1 MGKFVIKKTKTGF
14 VFSMVAG
21 NGETVA
27 TSQVYKA
34 KTSCKKGIRS
44 VKATAATAGMEDH
57 TQEDVKEFTNPKFE
71 IYTDKGGETRFHLR
85 ARNGQ
90 IVAVSQAYKEKASA
104 VKGIE
109 SIRKNAPDAPVVEAE
124 PEE

>member
-14 VFSMVAG
+14 VFNVVAG
-21 NGETVA
+21 NGETIA

-44 VKATAATAGMEDH
+44 VKATSAAAEIEDH
-57 TQEDVKEFTNPKFE
+57 TLEDVKEFSNPKFE
-71 IYTDKGGETRFHLR
+71 VYTDKSGETRFHLR

-109 SIRKNAPDAPVVEAE
+109 SIKKNAPDAPVVEAE
-124 PEE
+124 PEK

>member
-1 MGKFVIKKTKTGF
+1 MGKFLIKKTKTGF
-14 VFSMVAG
+14 VFDVVAG
-21 NGETVA
+21 NGEIIA

-44 VKATAATAGMEDH
+44 VKATAELAGLEDH
-57 TQEDVKEFTNPKFE
+57 TLEDIKVAVNPKFE
-71 IYTDKGGETRFHLR
+71 IYTDKAGETRFHLR

-90 IVAVSQAYKEKASA
+90 IVAVSQAYKEKAGA

-109 SIRKNAPDAPVVEAE
+109 SIRKNAPDAVVEDVK
-124 PEE
+124 PEK